1 MRAYLTLHE
10 PAASRD
16 WHARGLWRDQTFY
29 ALLAAHVAFR
39 PDTAAARD
47 GRRTL
52 TWRELQLW
60 IDAVAEDLA
69 AHDLTAGDRVSMWM
83 SNKLE
88 ALVVFLACAR
98 NGYACNPSLHRTY
111 TCAEIRAL
119 LERLSSRAFITEP
132 GWGAD
137 RAKSDL
143 TAMLA
148 GLPALRKIYEP
159 DSLPQPRA
167 MPLPT
172 AAWADPDSV
181 RYLAFTSGTTG
192 TPKCVMHS
200 DNTLL
205 ANARDMVRDWHHGPH
220 TRILTLSPVSH
231 HIAWVAVA
239 EWLVC
244 GGQMILDDPPVGL
257 SRLDWVR
264 ETRATYVMGVPT
276 HAMDLLAEQARR
288 RIDRLGDVEV
298 FYMAGAPI
306 PPSVAEAFVRQGIK
320 PQNVYGMTENS
331 SHQYTHPDDDTDAIV
346 TTCGRGGAAYEIKLF
361 DVEDPS
367 SEVPAGAVGH
377 IGGRGAA
384 LMLGYFDNQR
394 ATEESFNRDGWFMS
408 GDLGMLD
415 ERGNLKI
422 VGRLKDL
429 IIRGGHN
436 IHPSHIEALALR
448 HPQIE
453 KVAVFAVPDERL
465 GERACIAVIGEVD
478 AETLLSHLDAQGLS
492 KFDMPEYFL
501 RLDAF
506 PLTASGK
513 ILKRVLVEQA
523 RCGEIVPRPIRFGG
537 KKDVARCRSSLA
549 FARTAPYSS

>member
-10 PAASRD
+10 PSTSRD
-16 WHARGLWRDQTFY
+16 WYARGSWRHETFY
-29 ALLAAHVAFR
+29 ALAAAHVAAR
-39 PDTAAARD
+39 PDVEAARD
-47 GRRTL
+47 GRRSL

-60 IDAVAEDLA
+60 VDAVAEDLSGQ
-69 AHDLTAGDRVSMWM
+69 DLTAGDRVSFWM
-83 SNKLE
+83 SNRLE
-88 ALVVFLACAR
+88 ALVMFLACAR

-111 TCAEIRAL
+111 TCAEIGAL
-119 LERLSSRAFITEP
+119 VERLSSRVFMTEP

-137 RAKSDL
+137 RNKVDL
-143 TAMLA
+143 AAVLA
-148 GLPALRKIYEP
+148 SVPSLRKIYEP
-159 DSLPQPRA
+159 HSLPPPRA
-167 MPLPT
+167 RPLDTP
-172 AAWADPDSV
+172 AWNDPDSV

-192 TPKCVMHS
+192 PPKCVMHS

-205 ANARDMVRDWHHGPH
+205 ANARDMVRDWHHGPN
-220 TRILTLSPVSH
+220 TRLLTLSPVSH

-239 EWLVC
+239 EWLVAGC
-244 GGQMILDDPPVGL
+244 LLILDDPPAGV

-288 RIDRLGDVEV
+288 GIPRLGDVEV
-298 FYMAGAPI
+298 FYMAGSPI
-306 PPSVAEAFVRQGIK
+306 PPPVAEAFVRQGIK

-331 SHQYTHPDDDTDAIV
+331 SHQYTHPDDDTDTIV
-346 TTCGRGGAAYEIKLF
+346 TTCGRGGPAYEIRVF
-361 DVEDPS
+361 DIEDTS
-367 SEVPAGAVGH
+367 REVPAGTVGH

-384 LMLGYFDNQR
+384 LMLGYFGNQK

-408 GDLGMLD
+408 GDMGVLD
-415 ERGNLKI
+415 TKGNLKI

-448 HPQIE
+448 HAQVE

-465 GERACIAVIGEVD
+465 GERACIAVIGDIEP
-478 AETLLSHLDAQGLS
+478 ETLIFHLAVQGLS
-492 KFDMPEYFL
+492 KFDMPEFFL
-501 RLDAF
+501 RVDAF

-523 RCGEIVPRPIRFGG
+523 KRGEIAPLPIRSG
-537 KKDVARCRSSLA
+537 KTKDVA
-549 FARTAPYSS
+549 

>member
-10 PAASRD
+10 PATSHH
-16 WHARGLWRDQTFY
+16 WYARGLWFDQTFY
-29 ALLAAHVAFR
+29 ALLMGHVAAR
-39 PDTAAARD
+39 PDATAARD
-47 GRRTL
+47 GSCAV

-60 IDAVAEDLA
+60 VDAVAEDLA
-69 AHDLTAGDRVSMWM
+69 AQGLTAGDRVSIWM

-88 ALVVFLACAR
+88 AVVLFLACAR

-111 TCAEIRAL
+111 TCAEIGTL
-119 LERLSSRAFITEP
+119 LARLGTRAFLTEP

-143 TAMLA
+143 AAVLA
-148 GLPALRKIYEP
+148 GLSALRKVYEP
-159 DSLPQPRA
+159 DSLPRPRE
-167 MPLPT
+167 T
-172 AAWADPDSV
+172 ALSTPAWSNPDSV

-205 ANARDMVRDWHHGPH
+205 ANAREMVRDWHHGPH

-239 EWLVC
+239 QWLVA
-244 GGQMILDDPPVGL
+244 GGQIILDDPPAGL
-257 SRLDWVR
+257 SRLDWVC
-264 ETRATYVMGVPT
+264 ETGATYIMGVPT
-276 HAMDLLAEQARR
+276 HAIDLLADQARCG
-288 RIDRLGDVEV
+288 IDRLGAVEV
-298 FYMAGAPI
+298 FYMAGSPI

-320 PQNVYGMTENS
+320 PQNIYGMTENS
-331 SHQYTHPDDDTDAIV
+331 SHQYTYPDDDVETIV

-361 DVEDPS
+361 DLEDNAR
-367 SEVPAGAVGH
+367 EVPAGTVGQ
-377 IGGRGAA
+377 IGGHGAA

-394 ATEESFNRDGWFMS
+394 ATEESFNPDGWFLS
-408 GDLGMLD
+408 GDMGVLD
-415 ERGNLKI
+415 ARGNLKI

-448 HPQIE
+448 HPGVE

-465 GERACIAVIGEVD
+465 GERACIAIIGELE
-478 AETLLSHLDAQGLS
+478 AETLIAHLDTQGLS

-501 RLDAF
+501 RLEAF

-523 RCGEIVPRPIRFGG
+523 RSGEIAPKPIRSSNR
-537 KKDVARCRSSLA
+537 KDVA
-549 FARTAPYSS
+549 

>member
-10 PAASRD
+10 PSTSRD
-16 WHARGLWRDQTFY
+16 WYAHGSWRHETFY
-29 ALLAAHVAFR
+29 ALAAAHVAAR
-39 PDTAAARD
+39 PDVEAARD
-47 GRRTL
+47 GRRSL

-60 IDAVAEDLA
+60 VDAVAEDLSGQ
-69 AHDLTAGDRVSMWM
+69 DLTAGDRVSFWM
-83 SNKLE
+83 SNRLE
-88 ALVVFLACAR
+88 ALVMFLACAR

-111 TCAEIRAL
+111 TCAEIGAL
-119 LERLSSRAFITEP
+119 VERLSSRVFMTEP

-137 RAKSDL
+137 RNKVDL
-143 TAMLA
+143 AAVLA
-148 GLPALRKIYEP
+148 SVPSLRKIYEP
-159 DSLPQPRA
+159 HSLPPPRA
-167 MPLPT
+167 RPLDAP
-172 AAWADPDSV
+172 AWNDPDSV

-192 TPKCVMHS
+192 PPKCVMHS

-205 ANARDMVRDWHHGPH
+205 ANARDMVRDWHHGPN
-220 TRILTLSPVSH
+220 TRLLTLSPVSH

-239 EWLVC
+239 EWLVAGC
-244 GGQMILDDPPVGL
+244 LLILDDPPSGV

-288 RIDRLGDVEV
+288 GIPRLGDVEV
-298 FYMAGAPI
+298 FYMAGSPI
-306 PPSVAEAFVRQGIK
+306 PPPVAEAFVRQGIK

-331 SHQYTHPDDDTDAIV
+331 SHQYTHPDDDTDTIV
-346 TTCGRGGAAYEIKLF
+346 TTCGRGGPAYEIRVF
-361 DVEDPS
+361 DIEDTS
-367 SEVPAGAVGH
+367 REVPAGTVGH

-384 LMLGYFDNQR
+384 LMLGYFGNQK

-408 GDLGMLD
+408 GDMGVLD
-415 ERGNLKI
+415 TKGNLKI

-448 HPQIE
+448 HAQVE

-465 GERACIAVIGEVD
+465 GERACIAVIGDIEP
-478 AETLLSHLDAQGLS
+478 ETLIFHLAVQGLS
-492 KFDMPEYFL
+492 KFDMPEFFL
-501 RLDAF
+501 RVDAF

-523 RCGEIVPRPIRFGG
+523 KRGEIAPLPIRSG
-537 KKDVARCRSSLA
+537 KTKDVA
-549 FARTAPYSS
+549 